1 MHVFPLFPTAA
12 DPSLLFPARG
22 FAERG
27 LTPVFSVHNYQ
38 IINYFGE
45 EGGEGGGY
53 NSSDIDSLLLFFFL
67 KNSWGRLL
75 TEDW

>member
-1 MHVFPLFPTAA
+1 MHAFPLFPTAA

-27 LTPVFSVHNYQ
+27 LTPAFSVHNYQ

-45 EGGEGGGY
+45 EGGGGY

>member
-1 MHVFPLFPTAA
+1 MHAFPLFPTAA

-38 IINYFGE
+38 IINHFGE
-45 EGGEGGGY
+45 EGGGGY

-67 KNSWGRLL
+67 EKTFGA
-75 TEDW
+75 DY

>member
-27 LTPVFSVHNYQ
+27 LTPAFSVHNYQ

-45 EGGEGGGY
+45 ERGGGY

-67 KNSWGRLL
+67 KNFWGRLL